1 VKEQNTVLDFAYRS
15 GLNNIAFTELFL
27 EHSATRE
34 VDMALVPKDLPDLLH
49 SFQQQMDE
57 IFERLFPLER
67 KGTFGE
73 REYSPPVDCFE
84 TVDHYVVEMEL
95 PGFCRKDLRLSIFH
109 NIMIVEGFKREEEK
123 KKTVN
128 YICLERE
135 FGRFSRNVEIPP
147 MVDLNGVKARYEKG
161 VLVVSFPKITE
172 SSAIM
177 KDIPIE

>member
-1 VKEQNTVLDFAYRS
+1 MTRKSLFSPCRA
-15 GLNNIAFTELFL
+15 GLLLKHA
-27 EHSATRE
+27 ATQE
-34 VDMALVPKDLPDLLH
+34 GDMTLVPKDLPDLLH

-57 IFERLFPLER
+57 LFERIFPLEKR
-67 KGTFGE
+67 GNLGE

-84 TVDHYVVEMEL
+84 TVEHYIVEMEL
-95 PGFCRKDLRLSIFH
+95 PGFSREDLSLRIFH
-109 NIMIVEGFKREEEK
+109 NILIVEGLKREEEK

-135 FGRFSRNVEIPP
+135 FGRFNRTVEIPP
-147 MVDLNGVKARYEKG
+147 IVDFDGVKARYVKG

-172 SSAIM
+172 SRAIM